1 MDTYTIAAE
10 QSNLT
15 VSIRRILSGRGTFQR
30 IAGTITVDENEIP
43 QSLEVS
49 IDARS
54 LRTGISVRDQHLK
67 TATFMDA
74 GRYPLITY
82 ASERIEPVGSD
93 RYTIT
98 GTMRLHGHEHP
109 VTLDARLEPAGAD
122 EAAVGTHRV
131 RFSGTVSR
139 SAFAIPQSPRL
150 RATVWAMFGDAV
162 AVTGSVCLVPSHE
175 AVTAEAPAQRGSL
188 SQG

>member
-1 MDTYTIAAE
+1 METYTIVAE
-10 QSNLT
+10 RSTLS
-15 VSIRRILSGRGTFQR
+15 VSIRRILSGRGTFER
-30 IAGTITVDENEIP
+30 LTGTVTVDENAIP

-54 LRTGISVRDQHLK
+54 LRTGITLRDQHLQ

-82 ASERIEPVGSD
+82 VSERIEQVGPD

-98 GTMRLHGHEHP
+98 GTLRLHGREHP
-109 VTLDARLEPAGAD
+109 VALEARLEAAGVTD
-122 EAAVGTHRV
+122 GDDVRDV

-139 SAFAIPQSPRL
+139 SAFAIPLNRRL
-150 RATVWAMFGDAV
+150 RTMVWAMFGDKV
-162 AVTGSVCLVPSHE
+162 PVTGSICLVPVRE
-175 AVTAEAPAQRGSL
+175 AATAEAPSQRGSL
-188 SQG
+188 SQA